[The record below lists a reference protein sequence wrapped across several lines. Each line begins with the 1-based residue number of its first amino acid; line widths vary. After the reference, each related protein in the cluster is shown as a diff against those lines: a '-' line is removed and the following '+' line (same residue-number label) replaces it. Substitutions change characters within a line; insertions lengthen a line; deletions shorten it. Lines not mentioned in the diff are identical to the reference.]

1 MDARSIAARLR
12 AEGIAVT
19 AHKDGTLT
27 ASLMKPRSESWSF
40 WLRDRI
46 AQFPVAEVLAR
57 VDRTAG
63 DPYFAHAEVRFR
75 LGPEPVTEI
84 LNAPQRACPEGA
96 WYPTPSAATSAADRR
111 MTGKSDSTGSR
122 EDVTAGRDR
131 HFESSLGRG
140 TDPRAESRATATTTN
155 GTMEGSAHE
164 VAKAEGA
171 VIPAQQCD
179 SLGWRPGSSE
189 GPGRIPPGSAMVGR
203 ADSGRAA

>member
-1 MDARSIAARLR
+1 
-12 AEGIAVT
+12 
-19 AHKDGTLT
+19 
-27 ASLMKPRSESWSF
+27 MKPRSESWSF

-46 AQFPVAEVLAR
+46 AQFPGAEVLAR

-96 WYPTPSAATSAADRR
+96 WSPTPSAATLADSAND
-111 MTGKSDSTGSR
+111 TGKGRSAPARSA
-122 EDVTAGRDR
+122 DVTAGRDR

-189 GPGRIPPGSAMVGR
+189 GPGRIPPGSVVVGAGAR
-203 ADSGRAA
+203 RVA